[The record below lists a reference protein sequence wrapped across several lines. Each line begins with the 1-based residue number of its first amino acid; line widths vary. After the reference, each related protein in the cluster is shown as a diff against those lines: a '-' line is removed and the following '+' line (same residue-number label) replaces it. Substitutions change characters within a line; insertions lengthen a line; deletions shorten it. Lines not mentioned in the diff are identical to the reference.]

1 MIDLPVDSAVHGGW
15 TGARTDSGANQGASM
30 HRVTLDSV
38 LVRRGRVIAK
48 SSGGSLV
55 LLDIDSGEYFSTND
69 VGALIWE
76 LIDGARSVS
85 AIAEAVAAE
94 FEVELDV
101 VQGDV
106 MELVDELARE
116 ALLLRPEQ

>member
-1 MIDLPVDSAVHGGW
+1 MIDCQPGGS
-15 TGARTDSGANQGASM
+15 R
-30 HRVTLDSV
+30 
-38 LVRRGRVIAK
+38 
-48 SSGGSLV
+48 GGSLV

>member
-1 MIDLPVDSAVHGGW
+1 M
-15 TGARTDSGANQGASM
+15 Q
-30 HRVTLDSV
+30 RVTLDSV

-69 VGALIWE
+69 VGALVWK

-94 FEVELDV
+94 YEVELDV
-101 VQGDV
+101 VEGDV

-116 ALLLRPEQ
+116 SLLLRPEQ